1 MEEKDFIKDLFH
13 DKLSNLETPV
23 RPELWSAVS
32 SSIVSSSASTGLSLI
47 SKLII
52 GTSLT
57 AAVSAGIW
65 FAVSDSK
72 NDVKPEK
79 ESLKIEKK
87 STIENKEDRQNNDV
101 SDSKI
106 SDVQLKTEVDKFI
119 LLPPQIESNSENN
132 QNDLNLFSINSISEY
147 KGQISEEKQDLQ
159 PIIEQKIDSKSDS
172 KVENS
177 TSNQKLDSKPAPIE
191 SEVKINLPN
200 VFTPNGDGSNDFLS
214 ISNND
219 LDDFSVV
226 VLDNNGKTI
235 FTSTETD
242 FRWDGR
248 LTSGDLAP
256 SGNYVYF
263 ITAKDKN
270 GKPVT
275 RYSSLSIRY

>member
-13 DKLSNLETPV
+13 DKLSNIETPV

-47 SKLII
+47 SKFII

-177 TSNQKLDSKPAPIE
+177 ISNQKLDSKPAPIE

-248 LTSGDLAP
+248 LTGGDLAP
-256 SGNYVYF
+256 SGSYVYF

>member
-1 MEEKDFIKDLFH
+1 VKDNMEEKDFIKDLFH

-79 ESLKIEKK
+79 EPLKIEKK

-119 LLPPQIESNSENN
+119 LLPPQIESKSENN
-132 QNDLNLFSINSISEY
+132 QNDLNLNSINAISEY

-159 PIIEQKIDSKSDS
+159 PIIEQKSDS

-177 TSNQKLDSKPAPIE
+177 ISNQKLDSKPAPIE

-248 LTSGDLAP
+248 LTNGDLAP

>member
-1 MEEKDFIKDLFH
+1 MEEKDFIKDLFQE
-13 DKLSNLETPV
+13 KLSNFETPV
-23 RPELWSAVS
+23 RPEVWSAVS
-32 SSIVSSSASTGLSLI
+32 SSIGASSASTGLSLI
-47 SKLII
+47 AKLII

-57 AAVSAGIW
+57 AAVSVGIW

-72 NDVKPEK
+72 NNVKSEK
-79 ESLKIEKK
+79 DPLKIEEE
-87 STIENKEDRQNNDV
+87 STIEKNEDAQNKNDAQP
-101 SDSKI
+101 KF
-106 SDVQLKTEVDKFI
+106 SDVQIKTEVDKFI
-119 LLPPQIESNSENN
+119 LLSPEPESIFESEEIQQNINSN
-132 QNDLNLFSINSISEY
+132 NSISEY
-147 KGQISEEKQDLQ
+147 KVLISEEKQDLQ
-159 PIIEQKIDSKSDS
+159 PIIEKKIDSKSDS

-177 TSNQKLDSKPAPIE
+177 TSNQKLDSKQTPIE

-200 VFTPNGDGSNDFLS
+200 VFTPNGDGNNDFLS
-214 ISNND
+214 ISTYD
-219 LDDFSVV
+219 LDDFSLV
-226 VLDNNGKTI
+226 VLDHNGKTI

-248 LTSGDLAP
+248 LNSGDLAP

>member
-32 SSIVSSSASTGLSLI
+32 SSIVSSSAATGLSFI

-57 AAVSAGIW
+57 AAVSTGIW

-72 NDVKPEK
+72 NDVKPKK
-79 ESLKIEKK
+79 ESLKTEGK
-87 STIENKEDRQNNDV
+87 STIEKKEDAQNKDG
-101 SDSKI
+101 SQPKF
-106 SDVQLKTEVDKFI
+106 SDVQIKMEVDEFI
-119 LLPPQIESNSENN
+119 LLPPEPESIFENEEIQ
-132 QNDLNLFSINSISEY
+132 QNINPNHSISEY

-177 TSNQKLDSKPAPIE
+177 ISNQKLDSKQTPIE

-200 VFTPNGDGSNDFLS
+200 VFTPNGDGNNDFLS
-214 ISNND
+214 ISTYD

-248 LTSGDLAP
+248 LNSGDLAP
-256 SGNYVYF
+256 SRNYVYF

>member
-1 MEEKDFIKDLFH
+1 MEEKDFVKDLFQE
-13 DKLSNLETPV
+13 KLSNLETPV
-23 RPELWSAVS
+23 RPEVWSAVS
-32 SSIVSSSASTGLSLI
+32 SSIGATSATSGLSLI

-72 NDVKPEK
+72 DDVKSKK
-79 ESLKIEKK
+79 ESLKTEEKSALEKK
-87 STIENKEDRQNNDV
+87 EDAQNKDGSQP
-101 SDSKI
+101 KF
-106 SDVQLKTEVDKFI
+106 SDVQIKTEVDKFI
-119 LLPPQIESNSENN
+119 LFPPEIDSKSENN
-132 QNDLNLFSINSISEY
+132 QNELNLNSNNTIPDY
-147 KGQISEEKQDLQ
+147 KGQVSDEKQVSK
-159 PIIEQKIDSKSDS
+159 PIVEQKTDSQSDS

-200 VFTPNGDGSNDFLS
+200 VFTPNGDGNNDFLS

-219 LDDFSVV
+219 LDDFSLV
-226 VLDNNGKTI
+226 VLDNNGKTV

-275 RYSSLSIRY
+275 KYSSLSIRY

>member
-32 SSIVSSSASTGLSLI
+32 SSIVSSSTSTGLSLI

-79 ESLKIEKK
+79 EPLKIEKK

-119 LLPPQIESNSENN
+119 LLPPQIESKSENN
-132 QNDLNLFSINSISEY
+132 QNDLNLNSINAISEY

-159 PIIEQKIDSKSDS
+159 PIIEQKSDS

-248 LTSGDLAP
+248 LTNGDLAP

>member
-79 ESLKIEKK
+79 EPLKIEKK

-119 LLPPQIESNSENN
+119 LLPPQIESKSENN
-132 QNDLNLFSINSISEY
+132 QNDLNLNSINAISEY

-159 PIIEQKIDSKSDS
+159 PIIEQKSDS

-177 TSNQKLDSKPAPIE
+177 ISNQKLDSKPAPIE

-248 LTSGDLAP
+248 LTNGDLAP